1 VSSGDLPTFG
11 RVAISKNRYES
22 VDWADLW
29 RRLYLH
35 AVKLTRGIN
44 TVIDCGVSAD
54 DLVEETLIKFWRS
67 PNGLG
72 WRESE
77 GPLHVFLGR
86 ILENSFID
94 HIRREKKIVRP
105 EPEASAPA
113 EQAGH
118 HRHLTEDLAFKA
130 FQTGLL
136 KLVKGRQDEQELGD
150 FILAASLTTR
160 DGKVNQQLADLLN
173 TDENDVISR
182 RNRVLRVAGVK
193 ELREGFRDG
202 REGNKGSGKSD
213 RPTAG

>member
-1 VSSGDLPTFG
+1 LPAP
-11 RVAISKNRYES
+11 RRAAIAKNRYES
-22 VDWADLW
+22 VDWTDLW

-54 DLVEETLIKFWRS
+54 DLVEDTLMKFWRS

-72 WRESE
+72 WRENK

-86 ILENSFID
+86 MLQNSFID
-94 HIRREKKIVRP
+94 HIRRDKKIVRP
-105 EPEASAPA
+105 EAQADAPSK
-113 EQAGH
+113 QVGYDPQ
-118 HRHLTEDLAFKA
+118 LTEVLALKI
-130 FQTGLL
+130 FQTELL
-136 KLVKGRQDEQELGD
+136 KLVKGRKDEQELAD
-150 FILAASLTTR
+150 FILAASLITSG
-160 DGKVNQQLADLLN
+160 GKPNQQLADILE

-182 RNRVLRVAGVK
+182 RERVLRVAGVK

-202 REGNKGSGKSD
+202 REGNKGSDKSD